1 MGRSSFKVIIQKK
14 TSNLGLEYM
23 YMAFQLESYVWQ
35 DSTIIGLYY
44 NKHEKCRIWKRLHN
58 RRGS

>member
-44 NKHEKCRIWKRLHN
+44 NKHEKCRI
-58 RRGS
+58 